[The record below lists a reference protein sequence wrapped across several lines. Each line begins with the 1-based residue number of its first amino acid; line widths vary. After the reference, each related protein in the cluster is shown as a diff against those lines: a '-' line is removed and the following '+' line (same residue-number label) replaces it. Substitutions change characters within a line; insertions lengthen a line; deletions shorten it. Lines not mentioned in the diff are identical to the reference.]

1 MQVEILY
8 PTLDVKAPAVMPW
21 APPAYR
27 YGPYP
32 VIVFAH
38 GFDVDPNT
46 YRSLLVSW
54 VEAGYVVVAPFFP
67 RYEPCGDRSPARSRH
82 RVRHVQPAR

>member
-1 MQVEILY
+1 MQVQILY
-8 PTLDVKAPAVMPW
+8 PTLGAKAPTVLPW
-21 APPAYR
+21 ARPAYQ

-46 YRSLLVSW
+46 YRALLVSW
-54 VEAGYVVVAPFFP
+54 VEAG
-67 RYEPCGDRSPARSRH
+67 
-82 RVRHVQPAR
+82 